1 MARRAICLDTET
13 TGITRAR
20 DRLCE
25 VAAIEFDPV
34 TFKAHS
40 RLHLYLNPECP
51 VSWGAQ
57 QVHGLTNDFL
67 APHPV
72 FREAAPELIDFIR
85 DADLYMHNAAFDAGF
100 LNAELARAGLPD
112 LESLGCHPVCT
123 LKLARRTLALS
134 RNRLDDLCR
143 HFGISLESRTLHGA
157 MIDTELLLE
166 VVKCLASLQP
176 SGAF

>member
-34 TFKAHS
+34 TFKARS

-85 DADLYMHNAAFDAGF
+85 DA
-100 LNAELARAGLPD
+100 ELARARQPD
-112 LESLGCHPVCT
+112 LAHLGCRTVCT
-123 LKLARRTLALS
+123 LKMARRTLDLP

-166 VVKCLASLQP
+166 VVKRLASLQP

>member
-1 MARRAICLDTET
+1 MA
-13 TGITRAR
+13 RAR

-34 TFKAHS
+34 TFKALS

-67 APHPV
+67 ASKPV
-72 FREAAPELIDFIR
+72 FREAAPELVAFLR
-85 DADLYMHNAAFDAGF
+85 DADLYIHNAAFDTAF

-112 LESLGCHPVCT
+112 LAHLGCRPVCT
-123 LKLARRTLALS
+123 LKLARRTLGLP

-143 HFGISLESRTLHGA
+143 HFGISLAARTLHGA
-157 MIDTELLLE
+157 MIDTALLLE
-166 VVKCLASLQP
+166 VVKRLSAFPP
-176 SGAF
+176 SGVL